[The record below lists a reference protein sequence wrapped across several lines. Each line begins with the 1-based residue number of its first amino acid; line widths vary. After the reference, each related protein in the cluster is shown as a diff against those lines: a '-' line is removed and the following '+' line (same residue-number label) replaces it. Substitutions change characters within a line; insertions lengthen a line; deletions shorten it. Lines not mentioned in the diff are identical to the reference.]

1 MIIASEIIVKL
12 GKNNVLNGVSLKIEA
27 GEFISIIG
35 KNGSGK
41 TSLARCLNGL
51 ITPNTG
57 NVRIGDLDTSHPE
70 DLAEIHRRVGM
81 VFQNPEDQLVGTT
94 VETELAFGL
103 ENLGLPTQEIR
114 KRIKLAIELFNLRDL
129 INYPPQQLSGGE
141 KQRLAIAS
149 CYVMYP
155 DFLILDEPTALL
167 DNHHQNQIINQLR
180 LLNSEFGIGV
190 ILVTHT
196 PYEAA
201 QTERMI
207 ILENGCI
214 VGDGPPRKIYADFN
228 FLKTSGIEAPF
239 PTKLGHALNQQN
251 LTLSI
256 EDFAEKWNRPIA
268 QRSPS
273 KKDTFKKTSEN
284 ISIEL
289 KNIQHKYKQ
298 FTTDSKPSLDNVSMK
313 FYGGSIHAL
322 LGKSG
327 SGKTTLAQHLNRL
340 LSPNSGEIY
349 INKENVLN
357 HPINI
362 LVRKVGLVFQFP
374 ELQLFEETVEK
385 DVAFGPKK
393 IKLCS
398 EEIDRRI
405 ETSLLQVNLPLKLY
419 GKRSPQELSSGEKR
433 RVAIAG
439 VIAMGTEIMVLDEP
453 TAGLDPATS
462 KSLCRMMHMLA
473 KKHKKTII
481 WITHDVD
488 AAATWADEITV
499 MANGEI
505 TLSGNAREVFSHKAF
520 REQTDLAPPSSVI
533 LYEKLK
539 DRGYQMPYV
548 PITFDETTSLL
559 SLT

>member
-12 GKNNVLNGVSLKIEA
+12 GKNNVLNGVSLEIET

-51 ITPNTG
+51 IKPNTG
-57 NVRIGDLDTSHPE
+57 TVRIGDLDTSHPE
-70 DLAEIHRRVGM
+70 DLPEIHRRVGM

-114 KRIKLAIELFNLRDL
+114 KRIKLAIELFNLRNLRD
-129 INYPPQQLSGGE
+129 YPPQQLSGGE

-149 CYVMYP
+149 SYVMYP

-167 DNHHQNQIINQLR
+167 DNHHQNQIINQLH

-190 ILVTHT
+190 ILITHT

-201 QTERMI
+201 QTDRII
-207 ILENGCI
+207 ILENGGI
-214 VGDGPPRKIYADFN
+214 VGNGPPRKIYADFN
-228 FLKTSGIEAPF
+228 FLKTSEIEAPF
-239 PTKLGHALNQQN
+239 PTKLGHALNQKN
-251 LTLSI
+251 PTLSI

-268 QRSPS
+268 QRSPT
-273 KKDTFKKTSEN
+273 KKITFKKTSEN

-313 FYGGSIHAL
+313 FYRGSIHAL

-349 INKENVLN
+349 INKEDVLN
-357 HPINI
+357 HPINK

-405 ETSLLQVNLPLKLY
+405 KTSLLQVNLPLKLY

-439 VIAMGTEIMVLDEP
+439 VIAMGTEIIVLDEP

-462 KSLCRMMHMLA
+462 KSLCRMMHTLA
-473 KKHKKTII
+473 KKNNKTII

-499 MANGEI
+499 MAHGGI
-505 TLSGNAREVFSHKAF
+505 TLSGNARDVFSHKSF
-520 REQTDLAPPSSVI
+520 RKQTDLAPPSSVI

-548 PITFDETTSLL
+548 PITFDETISLL
-559 SLT
+559 SPT